1 MQRDQCEDAQLLK
14 LKVTIWVD
22 HLVFFVV
29 KEGKRDEGPEDLE
42 IAFEFNQELERHIG
56 NLDFSIRD
64 VKRYYRSF
72 LRDNVILL
80 NACSATVF

>member
-14 LKVTIWVD
+14 LKVTIRVD

-42 IAFEFNQELERHIG
+42 IAFEFNQELQRHIG

-64 VKRYYRSF
+64 VIGYYWSF
-72 LRDNVILL
+72 LRDNIILL